1 MIITKLT
8 LNNFRVFAGKHE
20 INLTPK
26 KDKPIVLFGGLNG
39 AGKTSIL
46 TAIRFSLLGR
56 QAFASSLSNPAFIE
70 ELQKL
75 INNSDANTVS
85 KEASV
90 ELEFNFVRQGE
101 NYHYTVTRHWQHG
114 NLDQLVIT
122 ENGIKKLELN
132 YDQAQ
137 AFLLE
142 LVPAGIADLV
152 FFDGEKIAELAEDNS
167 GLVLQ
172 QAVKRLLGLDTVNRL
187 KEDLRIYLRKAGIAA
202 SEEKLQAQYKLLESE
217 KDELL
222 SQALQKRNEADL
234 EFNGIA
240 ELNRKIAVAEQD
252 LLSGGGAWATSR
264 EETQASINEKIQEK
278 AVLESKLQHELE
290 NDYALGIATSSMEK
304 LIQEIDKSSDNFK
317 RKAFKEQLAIFL
329 DSEQKSGFYDHKREL
344 LEKAEQYSKPQ
355 KDVLDFNLS
364 EQQIALLK
372 EQVQNRAPTAI
383 QCAKALK
390 GELLKTQ
397 NIIENASLN
406 VARAPEQEQ
415 LQKSFDGLRALE
427 KQKNELIK
435 TYKDLLLDA
444 KRLFKSAQEITSK
457 LVKLQKEMKSAFGEQ
472 DSSIRASRAIA
483 LLEDFSID
491 LSKVKLKEIE
501 SKFINSYKQLTR
513 KDELQLNVKIDPHS
527 YNVSLV
533 NMEGVEIDKSGL
545 SAGEKQI
552 FAIAMLDALAAI
564 SGKKLP
570 LVIDTPLG
578 RLDSEHRDKLV
589 QNYFPFAS
597 EQVVILSTDTEI
609 NKSYTERMQNFIS
622 RKYDISFNQT
632 NKTST
637 ISDGYFWDQNQERLA

>member
-20 INLTPK
+20 INLTPN

-46 TAIRFSLLGR
+46 TAIRFALLGR
-56 QAFASSLSNPAFIE
+56 QAFANSLSNPAFIV

-75 INNSDANTVS
+75 INNSDGNTLDKVS
-85 KEASV
+85 SV
-90 ELEFNFVRQGE
+90 DLEFNFVRQGE
-101 NYHYTVTRHWQHG
+101 NYHYIVNRQWQYG
-114 NLDQLVIT
+114 SIDQLVIT
-122 ENGIKKLELN
+122 ENGVKKLELN

-142 LVPAGIADLV
+142 LIPAGIADLV

-172 QAVKRLLGLDTVNRL
+172 QAVKRLLGLDVVNRL

-202 SEEKLQAQYKLLESE
+202 SEEKLQAQYQSLESE

-222 SQALQKRNEADL
+222 NQALQKRNEADL

-240 ELNRKIAVAEQD
+240 EFNRKISVAEQD

-264 EETQASINEKIQEK
+264 EETQVSINRKIQEK
-278 AVLESKLQHELE
+278 VVLESKLQHELE
-290 NDYALGIATSSMEK
+290 NDYALGVASSSLQK
-304 LIQEIDKSSDNFK
+304 LIQEIDKSSDNAK
-317 RKAFKEQLAIFL
+317 RISFKEQLSIFL
-329 DSEQKSGFYDHKREL
+329 DSEKHSNFYTLKSEL

-355 KDVLDFNLS
+355 KGVLDFNLS
-364 EQQIALLK
+364 EQQITLLK
-372 EQVQNRAPTAI
+372 EQVQNRAPNAVKNAT
-383 QCAKALK
+383 ALK
-390 GELLKTQ
+390 IDLLKIQ
-397 NIIENASLN
+397 NQIENASLN

-415 LQKSFDGLRALE
+415 LQKSFDNLRTLE
-427 KQKNELIK
+427 KQKSELIK
-435 TYKDLLLDA
+435 RYKALLLDA
-444 KRLFKSAQEITSK
+444 KRLFKSAQDIANK

-472 DSSIRASRAIA
+472 DSSIRASRTIA
-483 LLEDFSID
+483 LLDDFSVD

-527 YNVSLV
+527 YNVSLI
-533 NMEGVEIDKSGL
+533 NTDGNEIDKSGL

-552 FAIAMLDALAAI
+552 FAIAMLDALATI

-597 EQVVILSTDTEI
+597 EQVIILSTDTEI
-609 NKSYTERMQNFIS
+609 NQNYTEIMQGFIS

-637 ISDGYFWDQNQERLA
+637 ITEGYFWDQAKERLA